1 MISRTTIRTNGGAK
15 IGDTSPISSN
25 VPLKKVFTFRLIFV
39 ESLRAARFRTAA
51 SVKHAESF
59 VRYVAVRIIRFFHT
73 WTL

>member
-1 MISRTTIRTNGGAK
+1 MISTTIIATNAGTK
-15 IGDTSPISSN
+15 IGDTSPASSIIS
-25 VPLKKVFTFRLIFV
+25 LKKVFTFRLIFV